1 MTYRIPF
8 NKPFM
13 VGKEL
18 YYIAQAVLSG
28 QASGDGQ
35 YSKKCQQLLEERFGA
50 AQALL
55 TTSCTTALEMAAILC
70 KLNEGDEV
78 ILPSFTFSSTA
89 NAFLLRGG
97 RPVFVDIR
105 PDTLNMDEMLVEAAV
120 TERTKV
126 IAPMH
131 YAGIG
136 CEMDMIVKVAEKY
149 ELLVVEDAAQGV
161 NARYKGAYLGTIG
174 EFGAYSFHETK
185 NFSCGEGGALLTNA
199 PRFAERAEIIREKGT
214 NRSRFFRGQ
223 VDKYTWVD
231 IGSSY
236 LPSDILAAFLFAQL
250 ENMDLITTRRKAIYE
265 NYLNGLRPLAERGA
279 LILPTIP
286 DTCVSNYHMFYVLL
300 QDQSSRTALID
311 HLKGQGILAVFHY
324 VPLHTSPMGEQ
335 LGYKAGSLPVTEDL
349 SERVLRLPFYYD
361 LSEEDVATVVREI
374 YAFFR
379 V

>member
-1 MTYRIPF
+1 
-8 NKPFM
+8 
-13 VGKEL
+13 
-18 YYIAQAVLSG
+18 
-28 QASGDGQ
+28 
-35 YSKKCQQLLEERFGA
+35 
-50 AQALL
+50 
-55 TTSCTTALEMAAILC
+55 
-70 KLNEGDEV
+70 
-78 ILPSFTFSSTA
+78 
-89 NAFLLRGG
+89 
-97 RPVFVDIR
+97 
-105 PDTLNMDEMLVEAAV
+105 MDV
-120 TERTKV
+120 
-126 IAPMH
+126 
-131 YAGIG
+131 
-136 CEMDMIVKVAEKY
+136 IVKVAEKY
-149 ELLVVEDAAQGV
+149 ELIVVEDAAQGV

-214 NRSRFFRGQ
+214 DRSRFFRGQ

-286 DTCVSNYHMFYVLL
+286 ETCESNYHMFYVLL

-324 VPLHTSPMGEQ
+324 APLHTSRMGEQ

-374 YAFFR
+374 HAFFR